1 MPGIVD
7 SVKRD
12 LTAVVEWGR
21 QKMQEGD
28 YEKATQH
35 FCMALDL
42 RPGFLQ
48 ALVSRGFCY
57 LALGEEERA
66 QRDFADVVQKDA
78 GFNRNIYV
86 LMSLSLKR
94 TGDLHGAIRYLNRCL
109 SLFPNFKPALLAR
122 GELCLKVQDFERAR
136 SDFRQVLQDEP
147 VHLVARRGLAD
158 SLRGLGNFLEALRQY
173 SRGISDTSQA
183 MEHQLEPEGQ
193 QEPEEVKLPPDTT
206 EEARDGSTE
215 NDRDDRD
222 DRGALPAMET
232 DSPSKHSNEDGP
244 DRQGDEQLVE
254 PRELRAFL
262 VELLMRRALVL
273 RLMGNLEASGSDFLE
288 VLELEPEDG
297 LALFWYGK
305 ILIEQQRHQEDRK
318 SVV

>member
-1 MPGIVD
+1 MPFIVD

-183 MEHQLEPEGQ
+183 MEHQLEQQDQGPEQ
-193 QEPEEVKLPPDTT
+193 EEPEEEKLQP
-206 EEARDGSTE
+206 EARDGSE
-215 NDRDDRD
+215 NDN
-222 DRGALPAMET
+222 GISALPET
-232 DSPSKHSNEDGP
+232 ELPQDSPSKHSNEDSPHRLQISLTDLGGHFVVMTVTP
-244 DRQGDEQLVE
+244 PGKVT
-254 PRELRAFL
+254 RELKQL
-262 VELLMRRALVL
+262 RRS
-273 RLMGNLEASGSDFLE
+273 LES
-288 VLELEPEDG
+288 
-297 LALFWYGK
+297 
-305 ILIEQQRHQEDRK
+305 
-318 SVV
+318 